1 MSERHRE
8 RAEKVVE
15 SFRELLDEKV
25 RGVIPD
31 NDFEQLT
38 IFVQEALADELHD
51 AAEQVEELA
60 RQMRTNSGL
69 GDIGVGFI

>member
-15 SFRELLDEKV
+15 SFRELLDKDV
-25 RGVIPD
+25 LAAIPP

-38 IFVQEALADELHD
+38 LFVQEALSDELHD

-60 RQMRTNSGL
+60 RSMRAGTSLSDVGMGL
-69 GDIGVGFI
+69 M